1 MEKEKILMRID
12 ISIAKDLPKETQR
25 KYGFSGLQSIMTKF
39 YSDGTLEAED
49 INMRFLQKLREM
61 LKEENLLI

>member
-1 MEKEKILMRID
+1 MDKEKILIKID
-12 ISIAKDLPKETQR
+12 ISIAKDLPEETQR

-39 YSDGTLEAED
+39 YSDGTLEPED
-49 INMRFLQKLREM
+49 INMRFSKKLREM